1 MLKLDTR
8 FLDSFISGHELNHI
22 EPGLE
27 EVYNRLTNRTCP
39 GSDFLGWLDLPFTAE
54 FDGIEEVAEE
64 IRSHAEQFVMIGIG
78 GSYLG
83 TRATI
88 EFLSPY
94 FQKHKPEILYLGHH
108 LSPDYTQEL
117 INHINPANLYVNVIS
132 KSGTTTE
139 PGVAFR
145 LLEAQMASQLDSKE
159 LGKRII
165 ATTDKSSGALVH
177 NAKQK
182 GYRRFV
188 IPDDVGGRFSVLTPV
203 GLLPIAVAGLDI
215 RELVSGAR
223 DMAQYLNEN
232 TSLEKNPAWLYAAI
246 RFILYQKGKRVE
258 VLSSFEPAFH
268 YVAEWWK
275 QLFGESEGKDGK
287 GLFPSS
293 ADFTTDLHSLGQ
305 YIQDGYRHLFETF
318 IMIDEPRHRVGI
330 PENEENLDNLN
341 YLADKDLAKANYQAF
356 RGTALAHY
364 DGGVPN
370 LTITLPGRSEYYLGQ
385 LFYFFEMSVAL
396 SGLLL
401 GVNPFDQPGVESY
414 KQNMFALLGHPDY
427 ADRTQELQN
436 RFKTI

>member
-1 MLKLDTR
+1 MLKLDTL
-8 FLDSFISGHELNHI
+8 FLKSFISDHEITTI
-22 EPGLE
+22 EPSLK
-27 EVYNRLTNRTCP
+27 EVHTRLTNRTCP
-39 GSDFLGWLDLPFTAE
+39 GNDYLGWLDLPFTTE
-54 FDGIEEVAEE
+54 FNRIEEVAQEV
-64 IRSHAEQFVMIGIG
+64 RSNAEQFVMIGIG

-83 TRATI
+83 ARATI

-94 FQKHKPEILYLGHH
+94 FQRSKPEILYFGHH
-108 LSPDYTQEL
+108 LSPDYAHEL
-117 INHINPANLYVNVIS
+117 INSVDPSKLYINVIS

-145 LLEAQMASQLDSKE
+145 LLEAQMASKLSDKE
-159 LGKRII
+159 MGNRII

-188 IPDDVGGRFSVLTPV
+188 IPDDIGGRFSVLTPV

-215 RELVSGAR
+215 RELVAGAR

-232 TSLEKNPAWLYAAI
+232 TSLDKNPAWLYAAI

-258 VLSSFEPAFH
+258 ILSSFDPAFH

-287 GLFPSS
+287 GLYPSS

-318 IMIDEPRHRVGI
+318 VMIDKPQHRVEI
-330 PENEENLDNLN
+330 PENEENLDKLN

-364 DGGVPN
+364 DGGIPN
-370 LTITLPGRSEYYLGQ
+370 LTITLPQKSEYYLGQ

-427 ADRTQELQN
+427 TDRTNELQK